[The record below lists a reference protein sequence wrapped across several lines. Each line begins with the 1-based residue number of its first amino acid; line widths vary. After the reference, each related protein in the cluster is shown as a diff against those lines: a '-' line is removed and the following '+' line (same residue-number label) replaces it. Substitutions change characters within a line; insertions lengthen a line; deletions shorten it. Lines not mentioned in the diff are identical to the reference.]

1 MNDVKK
7 NLPEWQRHMIAAG
20 ARQGRE
26 IVRAGIRAGFRAE
39 MQAQAAEESTAAR
52 ARITEAG
59 GIRALDRRSYEAERA
74 AMIGRLRR
82 AR

>member
-26 IVRAGIRAGFRAE
+26 IVRAGIRA
-39 MQAQAAEESTAAR
+39 
-52 ARITEAG
+52 
-59 GIRALDRRSYEAERA
+59 LDRRSYEAERA